1 METIIWI
8 AIAIACFAA
17 AWLSGPYHQR
27 LIDSRPWAAPE
38 KSADAPAQ
46 SNR

>member
-8 AIAIACFAA
+8 AIAVACFVA

-27 LIDSRPWAAPE
+27 LIDSRPWAARLI
-38 KSADAPAQ
+38 K
-46 SNR
+46 